1 MVALGFIAT
10 AIASAALLLQTSTA
24 HSIKRNPVD
33 YLTLV
38 ENVNIR
44 APSHRVNAHS
54 KFDLIFT
61 LHDGQQ
67 EIRLSLEP
75 NHDILHQNFTVTR
88 MDKSGRT
95 KSVDKIDRLDHKVYK
110 GSTFVRRGSRNDWR
124 NTGWARILVHRDG
137 VKPLFDGVF
146 RIDGITHHVQLGK
159 AYQRLRHEE
168 DFFIDLSGGL
178 DAESMVV
185 WRDSDVRSF
194 GAAHNDHTELRREIT
209 NDTRCAADD
218 LEFNSRYDEKL
229 RDLRSLDTRS
239 LFGRQNIDGGGGTP
253 SGNLGTNLLNSIGSS
268 AGCPSTSKV
277 ALVGIATDC
286 NYWESFD
293 ENEEELRKNVITF
306 VNAASEVFESTF
318 SISLGLQN
326 LNVIDARCT
335 STQSDGAPWNLACG
349 QANINDR
356 LSLFSQW
363 RGDTRDTNAFWSLL
377 TTCNT
382 ASAVGLAWRG
392 ELCRQ
397 GADEQD
403 ENGQTRFVSSA
414 NVVVRTD
421 TEWQIFAH
429 ETGHTF
435 GAVHD
440 CSDETC
446 PTSSDTELC
455 CPDSRNSCNAN
466 GQYIMHPATGR
477 SMTTFSPCSLGNICS
492 GLGSL
497 VNEECLTDN
506 RNIDLIEGSQCGNGI
521 VETGEDCDCGGDESC
536 DANSCCDPDTCQYR
550 DGAVCDPSNE
560 DCCTDQCQF
569 ASLGSVCR
577 ESNGDCDPEE
587 TCPGNS
593 ATCPE
598 DNHVDDGSSC
608 GDDDEGLS
616 CASGQCT
623 SRSLQC
629 RNTVSSLG
637 SSNRASDC
645 DSYDQCRITCSAPE
659 FGGSCTAYN
668 SNFLDGTSCGA
679 AGRCNNGSCDGQS
692 VWAQITQWI
701 QDNLEIFIPVVSVVG
716 ILVLAAIGSCILSCF
731 RRRRRTRAV
740 KASPP
745 NVSSP
750 NWHMSGAQQVPPP
763 QASWHNQN
771 PYPGSPGPIQPVHAP
786 PPQYGY
792 GPPMPHQGQ
801 QQWLQRA
808 PTQRYA

>member
-1 MVALGFIAT
+1 
-10 AIASAALLLQTSTA
+10 
-24 HSIKRNPVD
+24 
-33 YLTLV
+33 
-38 ENVNIR
+38 
-44 APSHRVNAHS
+44 
-54 KFDLIFT
+54 
-61 LHDGQQ
+61 
-67 EIRLSLEP
+67 
-75 NHDILHQNFTVTR
+75 
-88 MDKSGRT
+88 MDNSGRT
-95 KSVDKIDRLDHKVYK
+95 KSVNKVDRIDHKVYK
-110 GSTFVRRGSRNDWR
+110 GSTFVRRGSRNEWR
-124 NTGWARILVHRDG
+124 NTGWARISVHQDG
-137 VKPLFDGVF
+137 PKPLFDGVF
-146 RIDGITHHVQLGK
+146 RIDGNTHHVQLGK

-178 DAESMVV
+178 DTQSMVV

-194 GAAHNDHTELRREIT
+194 RPDHTDHTDLRRDVT

-218 LEFNSRYDEKL
+218 LEFNSRYDDKL
-229 RDLRSLDTRS
+229 RGLQALDTRS
-239 LFGRQNIDGGGGTP
+239 LFGRQGNIDDGGAGAP
-253 SGNLGTNLLNSIGSS
+253 SGNLGTNLLDSIGSS
-268 AGCPSTSKV
+268 SGCPTTSKV

-286 NYWESFD
+286 NYWD
-293 ENEEELRKNVITF
+293 EFNQNEDDLRRNVISF

-326 LNVIDARCT
+326 LTVIDDSCT
-335 STQSDGAPWNLACG
+335 STQSNAAPWNVACN
-349 QANINDR
+349 QADINQR

-363 RGDTRDTNAFWSLL
+363 RGEMQDTNAYWSLL

-382 ASAVGLAWRG
+382 QSAVGLAWRG

-397 GADEQD
+397 GADDQGS
-403 ENGQTRFVSSA
+403 NGQARFVSST

-446 PTSSDTELC
+446 PMTANSEVC
-455 CPDSRNSCNAN
+455 CPDSRTSCNAN
-466 GQYIMHPATGR
+466 GQYIMHPATGA

-497 VNEECLTDN
+497 VNMDCLTDN
-506 RNIDLIEGSQCGNGI
+506 RNIETITGSQCGNGI
-521 VETGEDCDCGGDESC
+521 VETGEDCDCGGDQSC
-536 DANSCCDPDTCQYR
+536 ADNSCCNPDTCRYR

-569 ASLGSVCR
+569 ASQGSICR
-577 ESNGDCDPEE
+577 ESNGECDPEE
-587 TCPGNS
+587 KCPGNS
-593 ATCPE
+593 ATCPL
-598 DNHVDDGSSC
+598 DLHQDDGTSC
-608 GDDDEGLS
+608 GDNNEDLS

-637 SSNRASDC
+637 SSNNAANC

-659 FGGSCTAYN
+659 FGNGCTAYN
-668 SNFLDGTSCGA
+668 SNFLDGTPCGA

-692 VWAQITQWI
+692 VWAQITNWI
-701 QDNLEIFIPVVSVVG
+701 RDNLEIFIPVVSVVG

-731 RRRRRTRAV
+731 RRRRRTRV
-740 KASPP
+740 LKASPP
-745 NVSSP
+745 NASSSSWP
-750 NWHMSGAQQVPPP
+750 MYGAQQAPP
-763 QASWHNQN
+763 QNPQAAWRSPN

-792 GPPMPHQGQ
+792 GPPMPGQ
-801 QQWLQRA
+801 QQWLPRA